1 MFNIFKKK
9 EDKVEKIYSPFKGSL
24 VTLEDVPDVVFAQ
37 KMMGDGVAIIP
48 SEGKL
53 YSPIDGEIVSIF
65 DAKHALMINSNDGTN
80 ILIHIG
86 LETMSLEGK
95 PFDVKIK
102 VGDKV
107 KAKDLIMEIDLEL
120 ITSSDLHIITP
131 VVIIDDADAVKRTV
145 KDRLKPGN
153 VDTNSVIMEVE

>member
-9 EDKVEKIYSPFKGSL
+9 EDRIERIYSPFKGSL

-53 YSPIDGEIVSIF
+53 YSPVDGEIVSIF

-95 PFDVKIK
+95 PFDVKVK

-107 KAKDLIMEIDLEL
+107 KAKDLVMEIDLDL
-120 ITSSDLHIITP
+120 ITSSDLNIITP
-131 VVIIDDADAVKRTV
+131 VVIIDDVDAVKKIV
-145 KDRLKPGN
+145 KDRIKPGN

>member
-9 EDKVEKIYSPFKGSL
+9 ESKIEKIYSPFKGSL
-24 VTLEDVPDVVFAQ
+24 VNLEDVPDVVFAQ

-53 YSPIDGEIVSIF
+53 YSPVEGEIVSIF
-65 DAKHALMINSNDGTN
+65 DAKHALMINSIDGTN

-95 PFDVKIK
+95 PFDVKVK
-102 VGDKV
+102 AGDKV
-107 KAKDLIMEIDLEL
+107 KAKDLIMEVDLDL
-120 ITSSDLHIITP
+120 IISNDLNVITP
-131 VVIIDDADAVKRTV
+131 VVIINDADAVKRTV
-145 KDRLKPGN
+145 KERLEPIE
-153 VDTNSVIMEVE
+153 VDTNSIIMEVE

>member
-9 EDKVEKIYSPFKGSL
+9 ENKTEKIYSPFKGSL
-24 VTLEDVPDVVFAQ
+24 VNLEDVPDVVFAQ

-53 YSPIDGEIVSIF
+53 YSPVDGEIVSIF
-65 DAKHALMINSNDGTN
+65 DAKHALMINSIDGTN

-95 PFDVKIK
+95 PFDVKVK
-102 VGDKV
+102 AGDKV
-107 KAKDLIMEIDLEL
+107 KAKDLIMEVDLDF
-120 ITSSDLHIITP
+120 IISNDLNLITP
-131 VVIIDDADAVKRTV
+131 VVIINDADAAKRTV
-145 KDRLKPGN
+145 KERLEPLE
-153 VDTNSVIMEVE
+153 VDTNSIIMEVE